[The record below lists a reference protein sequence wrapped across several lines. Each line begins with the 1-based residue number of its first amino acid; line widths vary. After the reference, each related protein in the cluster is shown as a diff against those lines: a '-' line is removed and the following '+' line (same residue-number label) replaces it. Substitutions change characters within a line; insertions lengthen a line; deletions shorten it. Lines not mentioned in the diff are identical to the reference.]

1 MDKIKRIIE
10 RFDQFN
16 DLDEKVILAI
26 SQKAILR
33 HYHQGEIIFF
43 DGDEVDYLYIVVEGK
58 VKISKFTSSG
68 KEKIIHILEEGDIIN
83 EISLDRR
90 KSSITAE
97 MLEAGELI
105 LINITS
111 LLRMM
116 EDNFVLTLQLFNS
129 LSLKLRQSYRQLR
142 NLGLKKTG
150 PRVASRLWKLARD
163 YGEKNRQGIKIDLNL
178 SQRELALMIGASR
191 ETVSRF
197 LKELEREEVI
207 KVGNTQITILDIER
221 LREWT

>member
-197 LKELEREEVI
+197 LKGLEREDVI
-207 KVGNTQITILDIER
+207 KVGNTQITILDIEG

>member
-1 MDKIKRIIE
+1 MYKIKRIIE
-10 RFDQFN
+10 KFDQFN

-26 SQKAILR
+26 AQNSILR

-111 LLRMM
+111 LLRIM
-116 EDNFVLTLQLFNS
+116 EENFVLTLQLFNS

>member
-1 MDKIKRIIE
+1 MYKIKRIIE
-10 RFDQFN
+10 KFDQFN

-26 SQKAILR
+26 AQNSILR

-58 VKISKFTSSG
+58 AKISKFTSSG

-111 LLRMM
+111 LLRIM
-116 EDNFVLTLQLFNS
+116 EKNFVLTLQLFNS

>member
-1 MDKIKRIIE
+1 MYKIKRIIE
-10 RFDQFN
+10 KFDQFN

-26 SQKAILR
+26 AQNSILR

-111 LLRMM
+111 LLRIM
-116 EDNFVLTLQLFNS
+116 EKNFVLTLQLFNS

>member
-10 RFDQFN
+10 KFDQFN

-26 SQKAILR
+26 AKNSILR

-105 LINITS
+105 LISIAD
-111 LLRMM
+111 LLRIM
-116 EDNFVLTLQLFNS
+116 EENFTLTLQLFNS

-150 PRVASRLWKLARD
+150 PRIASRLWKLARD

-197 LKELEREEVI
+197 LKELERENVI